1 MNRIKDTLVMT
12 HVVPEEEDKSD
23 TDKVVPQESDDCLD
37 IESKVT
43 QSVAT
48 LCDNPTTSETMVEF
62 CCQPMDI
69 MFGTFEVSVNEL
81 VFTLDFI
88 KFVDISKGA
97 NGSNSALKQHFMISY
112 DFVEEITY
120 NFQIPVISV
129 IIRISDGF
137 CQAVQHFL
145 KIGNSEDKRAFNVHS
160 TGKLNTILRLF
171 NQNLNKRL
179 TSLADLR
186 ENYLII
192 RFESVLSQ
200 IFWNFLNG
208 IRNRNQNICLNERN
222 DKIIALLCESTK
234 SQIQLISKNSL
245 ENKVMELSTE
255 CNGLKRKCD
264 ELEDNELFC
273 AICLEKRSSL
283 MAREEKFVST
293 ICGHVFCKQCLNNS
307 LKVRTMCPICRNY
320 LKPPKGRVNPV
331 FHELHI

>member
-1 MNRIKDTLVMT
+1 
-12 HVVPEEEDKSD
+12 
-23 TDKVVPQESDDCLD
+23 VVPQESDDCLD
-37 IESKVT
+37 MESKET

-137 CQAVQHFL
+137 CQAVEHFL

-160 TGKLNTILRLF
+160 T
-171 NQNLNKRL
+171 
-179 TSLADLR
+179 DLR

-192 RFESVLSQ
+192 RFESELSQ